1 MDLTTDL
8 LPEIAAHAARDYP
21 REACGLVVVVR
32 GRARYLPCR
41 NIAESHEHF
50 VIDPADFA
58 AAEDAGTVALVVHS
72 HPDAA
77 PEPSQA
83 DRVGCEQSGLPW
95 LIIGWPSGAV
105 MQCQPSGYEAPLIGR
120 QFSHGLLDCWTLIRD
135 YYRITLGVALPDYHR
150 PDDWWINGQTL
161 YLDHYAEAGFVPV
174 AEPKI
179 HDMLLMQ
186 VAAPTPNHAAV
197 WLGDG
202 TILHHQMGRL
212 SSRDVYG
219 GWYRKI
225 TTHILRHRSQIA

>member
-1 MDLTTDL
+1 MNLTTDL
-8 LPEIAAHAARDYP
+8 LTDIAAHAERDYP
-21 REACGLVVVVR
+21 REACGLVVVIK
-32 GRARYLPCR
+32 GRARYRACR

-50 VIDPADFA
+50 VIDPLDYA
-58 AAEDAGTVALVVHS
+58 AAEDSGSVLMVVHS

-95 LIIGWPSGAV
+95 AIIGWPSGAV
-105 MQCQPSGYEAPLIGR
+105 QTIEPCGYQAPLIGR
-120 QFSHGLLDCWTLIRD
+120 QFSHGILDCWTLVRD
-135 YYRITLGVALPDYHR
+135 YYQRALGVTLPDYQR
-150 PDDWWINGQTL
+150 PDDWWVKGQTL

-174 AEPKI
+174 TEARAN
-179 HDMLLMQ
+179 DMLLMQ
-186 VAAPTPNHAAV
+186 VASPTPNHAAL
-197 WLGDG
+197 WMGDG